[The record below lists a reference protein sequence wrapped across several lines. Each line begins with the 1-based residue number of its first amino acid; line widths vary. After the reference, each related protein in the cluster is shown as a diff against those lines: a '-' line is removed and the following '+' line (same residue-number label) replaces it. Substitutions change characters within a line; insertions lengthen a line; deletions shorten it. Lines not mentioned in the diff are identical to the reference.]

1 MAAAVA
7 GSGENMNRSFR
18 IASLLLLLVVSDVA
32 AFAVSVSLSPNP
44 GGVVAGGQL
53 QFTATVSGTTNS
65 VVIWSL
71 SGSGCSGIAC
81 GQITGQG
88 LYLAPATPPNPPIV
102 TVTATSLAD
111 LSQSGSASV
120 FVGAALNATVSV
132 SPASVGVVAGQ
143 QQLFNAFVTGATNT
157 AVTWGVM
164 GSGCSGTACGS
175 ISSGGVYTAPSTVPT
190 PAVVTVTATSVA
202 NPLKSSTATVTI
214 LPPVAVSM
222 SPSTAQVVTGKTQQ
236 FTAIVINTTNT
247 AVTWSLRGAGCSGNA
262 CGTVS
267 SSGLYTAPAT
277 VPSPAQVIVTATSV
291 ADTTKTASATV
302 TILPP
307 VAVSI
312 SPTTAQVVA
321 GKTQQFA
328 ATVINT
334 TNTTVTWSLSGSGCS
349 GNTCGA
355 VSSSGL
361 YTAPATVPS
370 PARVIVTAA
379 SVADTSKSASATVTI
394 LPPVAVSIS
403 PTTARVV
410 AGKTQQFTASVI
422 NTTNTAVTWSLSG
435 AGCSGNTC
443 GTISSSG
450 LYTAPGTLPSPAQV
464 IVTATSVADTNKTA
478 SATVTILP
486 PVAVSISP
494 ATAELV
500 TGKTQQF
507 TATVKNT
514 TNTAVT
520 WSLNGTGCSGATCG
534 TVSSSGLYTAPAA
547 VPSPAQVSVTATSV
561 ADPTKSSTASVT
573 ILHSIVITVSPGSA
587 QVVTG
592 KTQQFTATV
601 DGTSDTS
608 VTWKLSGTGCSGAT
622 CGAISASG
630 LYTAPGAVPSP
641 PQVTVT
647 ATSVADT
654 TKSASATVT
663 VLLPV
668 IVSISPTTAKV
679 VAGKTQ
685 QFTATVTNTT
695 NTAVTWSLHGA
706 GCSGAGCGTISASGL
721 YTAPGTVPS
730 PALVTV
736 VATSAADSTKTASA
750 SVTILPPVAVSVSP
764 TTAQVVAGKTQ
775 QFTATVTGTTNTAV
789 TWSLSGVG
797 CSGATCGA
805 ISASGLF
812 TAPAAVPNPAQVT
825 VTATANADITKS
837 SSVTVTILPP
847 VVVHVSPTT
856 VQLVVLNTLQFTATV
871 TGTTNTAVTWSL
883 AGTGC
888 SGATC
893 GTISSTG
900 LYTAPAAV
908 PTPAQV
914 TVTAT
919 SKADST
925 KSSSAVLT
933 ILPTITVSVSPGATQ
948 VATGTQQQFTA
959 SVNGT
964 SDTAVTWSLK
974 GAGCSGAACGTI
986 SQTGLYTAPDAV
998 PNPAQVTLTATSV
1011 ADKTKSASATVT
1023 IIVPLVIRVT
1033 PVTTVVA
1040 VDGTEQFRA
1049 AVSGTQ
1055 NTAVTWSATGPG
1067 CSGTE
1072 CGTITSGG
1080 LYTAPASL
1088 PSPATV
1094 KITAAS
1100 QADPS
1105 QTGSATLTLIA
1116 SNNARLL
1123 GQYAFLFK
1131 GVENNGVYQAG
1142 GTFTAD
1148 GNGHLTSGLEDANN
1162 STGPATNI
1170 PFTGTYQV
1178 GGDGRGLM
1186 TFSST
1191 LGSYSFK
1198 FVLDAPGAK
1207 GKFIEFDQSGIHG
1220 SGIIERQ
1227 DPSAFATTALSGSY
1241 ALKLTGSDS
1250 KGDRIGAIGDIYCKA
1265 GFISIGSLDV
1275 NDGGAVSPTYAPF
1288 DGDYRVESSGRGT
1301 VGLNIPGFEGG
1312 SFTFAIYVV
1321 SSSEYF
1327 MISIDQLSSNN
1338 PVFSG
1343 PAELQSGTFSSE
1355 SFKGPSVFSL
1365 SGNNGSSTQ
1374 ATVGQFV
1381 FEGVSGVTAT
1391 LDQNSGGTITT
1402 GATLTGAFDMQING
1416 RGTLNLDNNDGS
1428 TTVWYFY
1435 AIAPNQAFLLDASTA
1450 FVSDGELD
1458 PQLTVPPF
1466 INSDAFGTYIFAS
1479 GEALSN
1485 ATSLLSGVIDFDGG
1499 NVMGQ
1504 GGVTGVADI
1513 AQESSLASSQT
1524 LAGTY
1529 NISASLNDGR
1539 GTMLLTSPN
1548 ASTIALWVINE
1559 SELVGLSISPSNT
1572 HPTVL
1577 HFEQ

>member
-1 MAAAVA
+1 
-7 GSGENMNRSFR
+7 
-18 IASLLLLLVVSDVA
+18 
-32 AFAVSVSLSPNP
+32 
-44 GGVVAGGQL
+44 
-53 QFTATVSGTTNS
+53 
-65 VVIWSL
+65 
-71 SGSGCSGIAC
+71 
-81 GQITGQG
+81 
-88 LYLAPATPPNPPIV
+88 
-102 TVTATSLAD
+102 
-111 LSQSGSASV
+111 
-120 FVGAALNATVSV
+120 
-132 SPASVGVVAGQ
+132 
-143 QQLFNAFVTGATNT
+143 
-157 AVTWGVM
+157 
-164 GSGCSGTACGS
+164 
-175 ISSGGVYTAPSTVPT
+175 
-190 PAVVTVTATSVA
+190 
-202 NPLKSSTATVTI
+202 
-214 LPPVAVSM
+214 
-222 SPSTAQVVTGKTQQ
+222 
-236 FTAIVINTTNT
+236 
-247 AVTWSLRGAGCSGNA
+247 
-262 CGTVS
+262 
-267 SSGLYTAPAT
+267 
-277 VPSPAQVIVTATSV
+277 
-291 ADTTKTASATV
+291 
-302 TILPP
+302 
-307 VAVSI
+307 
-312 SPTTAQVVA
+312 
-321 GKTQQFA
+321 
-328 ATVINT
+328 
-334 TNTTVTWSLSGSGCS
+334 
-349 GNTCGA
+349 
-355 VSSSGL
+355 
-361 YTAPATVPS
+361 
-370 PARVIVTAA
+370 
-379 SVADTSKSASATVTI
+379 
-394 LPPVAVSIS
+394 
-403 PTTARVV
+403 
-410 AGKTQQFTASVI
+410 
-422 NTTNTAVTWSLSG
+422 
-435 AGCSGNTC
+435 
-443 GTISSSG
+443 
-450 LYTAPGTLPSPAQV
+450 
-464 IVTATSVADTNKTA
+464 
-478 SATVTILP
+478 
-486 PVAVSISP
+486 
-494 ATAELV
+494 
-500 TGKTQQF
+500 
-507 TATVKNT
+507 
-514 TNTAVT
+514 
-520 WSLNGTGCSGATCG
+520 
-534 TVSSSGLYTAPAA
+534 
-547 VPSPAQVSVTATSV
+547 
-561 ADPTKSSTASVT
+561 
-573 ILHSIVITVSPGSA
+573 
-587 QVVTG
+587 
-592 KTQQFTATV
+592 
-601 DGTSDTS
+601 
-608 VTWKLSGTGCSGAT
+608 
-622 CGAISASG
+622 
-630 LYTAPGAVPSP
+630 
-641 PQVTVT
+641 
-647 ATSVADT
+647 
-654 TKSASATVT
+654 
-663 VLLPV
+663 
-668 IVSISPTTAKV
+668 
-679 VAGKTQ
+679 
-685 QFTATVTNTT
+685 
-695 NTAVTWSLHGA
+695 
-706 GCSGAGCGTISASGL
+706 
-721 YTAPGTVPS
+721 
-730 PALVTV
+730 
-736 VATSAADSTKTASA
+736 
-750 SVTILPPVAVSVSP
+750 
-764 TTAQVVAGKTQ
+764 
-775 QFTATVTGTTNTAV
+775 
-789 TWSLSGVG
+789 
-797 CSGATCGA
+797 
-805 ISASGLF
+805 
-812 TAPAAVPNPAQVT
+812 
-825 VTATANADITKS
+825 
-837 SSVTVTILPP
+837 
-847 VVVHVSPTT
+847 
-856 VQLVVLNTLQFTATV
+856 
-871 TGTTNTAVTWSL
+871 
-883 AGTGC
+883 
-888 SGATC
+888 
-893 GTISSTG
+893 
-900 LYTAPAAV
+900 
-908 PTPAQV
+908 
-914 TVTAT
+914 
-919 SKADST
+919 
-925 KSSSAVLT
+925 
-933 ILPTITVSVSPGATQ
+933 
-948 VATGTQQQFTA
+948 
-959 SVNGT
+959 
-964 SDTAVTWSLK
+964 
-974 GAGCSGAACGTI
+974 
-986 SQTGLYTAPDAV
+986 
-998 PNPAQVTLTATSV
+998 
-1011 ADKTKSASATVT
+1011 
-1023 IIVPLVIRVT
+1023 
-1033 PVTTVVA
+1033 VTTVVA